1 MPFLFFSLF
10 TYVVIHTQFQ
20 LPIWNIQRHVRI
32 GRPLTLCCS
41 TWTRSSL
48 IVVSPFLYFFLCGG
62 GWCCIV
68 GCAVLIREPGHQ
80 SMPSA
85 EPTSQLHII
94 LLTNRYIGSY
104 ECIPTVENRA
114 VERASQHHHH
124 HLFSFLWSF
133 LFLTTAG
140 KDGSRFIIKKAR
152 VVNF

>member
-1 MPFLFFSLF
+1 MPFLFFFFIHLRRDSHAISVTYLKYSTPCSNWAPINPLLQYMNSFFSYRRVSFSLLLS
-10 TYVVIHTQFQ
+10 V
-20 LPIWNIQRHVRI
+20 
-32 GRPLTLCCS
+32 
-41 TWTRSSL
+41 
-48 IVVSPFLYFFLCGG
+48 G